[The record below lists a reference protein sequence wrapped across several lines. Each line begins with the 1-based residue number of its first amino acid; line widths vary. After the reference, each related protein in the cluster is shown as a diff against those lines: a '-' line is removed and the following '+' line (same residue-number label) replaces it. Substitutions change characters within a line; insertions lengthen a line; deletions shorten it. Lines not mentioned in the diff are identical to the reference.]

1 MSLFVLV
8 FWLHFGMKKCLLLD
22 GHFRNVSFSTSLLE
36 SKQPKSL
43 FQQQQQRPHQQ
54 PELHSRLDERKKE
67 GGNKILFL
75 VQKIKK
81 HFSVFGVPL
90 KLKSFQLFG
99 LKKECDNGPFPMVFW
114 LLKKASQFL
123 SQNTILKIFQI
134 MISECQNFTFR
145 MSDFQVF
152 FDCFPVKLVHCDIV
166 SKSSSRVLDILFD
179 LDKAPNQ
186 PLKTEPAS
194 QRPSSSANV
203 IIISTSNQVISLLTL
218 MTSQSMARTQKSPKV
233 KLIR

>member
-1 MSLFVLV
+1 
-8 FWLHFGMKKCLLLD
+8 
-22 GHFRNVSFSTSLLE
+22 
-36 SKQPKSL
+36 
-43 FQQQQQRPHQQ
+43 
-54 PELHSRLDERKKE
+54 
-67 GGNKILFL
+67 
-75 VQKIKK
+75 
-81 HFSVFGVPL
+81 
-90 KLKSFQLFG
+90 
-99 LKKECDNGPFPMVFW
+99 
-114 LLKKASQFL
+114 
-123 SQNTILKIFQI
+123 

-152 FDCFPVKLVHCDIV
+152 FDCFPVKLVHFDIV

-186 PLKTEPAS
+186 PLKTEPARE
-194 QRPSSSANV
+194 RPSSSANV

>member
-43 FQQQQQRPHQQ
+43 FQQQEQRPHQQ

-99 LKKECDNGPFPMVFW
+99 LKKECDNGPFPMRFW
-114 LLKKASQFL
+114 LLKKHL
-123 SQNTILKIFQI
+123 
-134 MISECQNFTFR
+134 NFFPKRQSSKYFR
-145 MSDFQVF
+145 
-152 FDCFPVKLVHCDIV
+152 
-166 SKSSSRVLDILFD
+166 
-179 LDKAPNQ
+179 
-186 PLKTEPAS
+186 
-194 QRPSSSANV
+194 
-203 IIISTSNQVISLLTL
+203 
-218 MTSQSMARTQKSPKV
+218 
-233 KLIR
+233 

>member
-43 FQQQQQRPHQQ
+43 FQQQQRPHQQ

-99 LKKECDNGPFPMVFW
+99 LKKECDNGPFPMRFW
-114 LLKKASQFL
+114 LLKSISISFPKY
-123 SQNTILKIFQI
+123 NLKN
-134 MISECQNFTFR
+134 ISDNGFR
-145 MSDFQVF
+145 MSEFHF
-152 FDCFPVKLVHCDIV
+152 
-166 SKSSSRVLDILFD
+166 
-179 LDKAPNQ
+179 
-186 PLKTEPAS
+186 
-194 QRPSSSANV
+194 
-203 IIISTSNQVISLLTL
+203 
-218 MTSQSMARTQKSPKV
+218 
-233 KLIR
+233 

>member
-99 LKKECDNGPFPMVFW
+99 LKKECDNGPFPMLFW
-114 LLKKASQFL
+114 LLKSISISFPKYNL
-123 SQNTILKIFQI
+123 DNLKN
-134 MISECQNFTFR
+134 ISEFHF
-145 MSDFQVF
+145 
-152 FDCFPVKLVHCDIV
+152 
-166 SKSSSRVLDILFD
+166 
-179 LDKAPNQ
+179 
-186 PLKTEPAS
+186 
-194 QRPSSSANV
+194 
-203 IIISTSNQVISLLTL
+203 
-218 MTSQSMARTQKSPKV
+218 
-233 KLIR
+233 